1 MAGYKKEMVEYKPD
15 LIQARRCMR
24 GGRLTWGRG
33 SRRRKTPRAER
44 DKDRVRIGSEC
55 QTADVTESYL
65 KCGQTGWDC
74 GAAVLFELV
83 LDTTLLAPE
92 LDKVLCCVLLPLSLR
107 PAVVLCPWRW
117 WRIVIVKRLQ
127 QQFVESRVK
136 GRGRGRQGR
145 TPALSLILRVKG
157 VKRVLRWGAEREQ
170 EHVGAELDRL
180 QQRFDREAQCKVA
193 LHG

>member
-1 MAGYKKEMVEYKPD
+1 MS
-15 LIQARRCMR
+15 QR
-24 GGRLTWGRG
+24 
-33 SRRRKTPRAER
+33 
-44 DKDRVRIGSEC
+44 
-55 QTADVTESYL
+55 VTE
-65 KCGQTGWDC
+65 CGQTGWDC

-83 LDTTLLAPE
+83 LATTVLAPE
-92 LDKVLCCVLLPLSLR
+92 LDKVLCYVFLPLSLR

-145 TPALSLILRVKG
+145 TATLSLLLRVKG
-157 VKRVLRWGAEREQ
+157 VERVLRRGAEREQ
-170 EHVGAELDRL
+170 EHVGAELDGL
-180 QQRFDREAQCKVA
+180 QQGFDRVASQCTVA

>member
-1 MAGYKKEMVEYKPD
+1 MGP
-15 LIQARRCMR
+15 C
-24 GGRLTWGRG
+24 
-33 SRRRKTPRAER
+33 
-44 DKDRVRIGSEC
+44 
-55 QTADVTESYL
+55 
-65 KCGQTGWDC
+65 
-74 GAAVLFELV
+74 AVLQLFKLV
-83 LDTTLLAPE
+83 NRNKCVTVETD
-92 LDKVLCCVLLPLSLR
+92 LDKVLRCALLPLSLC
-107 PAVVLCPWRW
+107 PIVLCPRRW

-180 QQRFDREAQCKVA
+180 QQGFDRVASQCTVA